1 MRKVVDDFESKSIGF
16 KSIAVESKA
25 QVDKEIDKLFNRRL
39 KDLKELAMKGNPLD
53 IARYNYELIT
63 VDDNKRQ
70 MKNYLYHELKA
81 NNYE

>member
-1 MRKVVDDFESKSIGF
+1 MRKVVDDFESIKF
-16 KSIAVESKA
+16 KTVVGSKA

>member
-1 MRKVVDDFESKSIGF
+1 MRKVVDDFESIKF
-16 KSIAVESKA
+16 KTVVGSKA

-63 VDDNKRQ
+63 VYDNKRQ

>member
-1 MRKVVDDFESKSIGF
+1 MRKVVDDFESIGF
-16 KSIAVESKA
+16 KTVVVGSKA
-25 QVDKEIDKLFNRRL
+25 QVDKEIDRLFNRKL
-39 KDLKELAMKGNPLD
+39 KDLKELAMKGNPSD

>member
-1 MRKVVDDFESKSIGF
+1 MRKVVDDFESIGF
-16 KSIAVESKA
+16 KTVVVGSKA
-25 QVDKEIDKLFNRRL
+25 QVDKEIDKLFNRRI

-53 IARYNYELIT
+53 IARYNYELLT
-63 VDDNKRQ
+63 ADNTKRQ